1 MSTDSIDQELNS
13 HDRGIVE
20 AADRVWQR
28 IAGESGHYEDWNMV
42 RDALMV
48 GRQYAMRALHI
59 QEPRGRGYN
68 DLFGRWRARHFPK
81 MAPGTCSSLL
91 FLASPENR
99 MVVDD
104 LRRAMSDTER
114 MQVWH
119 PDSMA
124 KRVRRFLKDHGDA
137 ARKRRIADGAAQG
150 RECRLKRQVAS
161 QADGS
166 LFDFHRDTI
175 EDIATVMIGA
185 SRSRA
190 ERIAGPCS
198 RRYRSRRV
206 DGRARHRR
214 AADLRGRSWCARTK
228 STIARGS
235 RTSMAAGRIGRSR
248 PLQISSTGSC
258 LPCQRV
264 RRGPSK
270 MQAGR
275 R

>member
-28 IAGESGHYEDWNMV
+28 IAGKSGHYEDWNMV

-48 GRQYAMRALHI
+48 GRQYAMRVLHV
-59 QEPRGRGYN
+59 QQPRGKGYN

-91 FLASPENR
+91 YLASPENR

-114 MQVWH
+114 MQVTH

-124 KRVRRFLKDHGDA
+124 KRVRRFLKDRGDTA
-137 ARKRRIADGAAQG
+137 SKRRMSPV
-150 RECRLKRQVAS
+150 ERLKAENAELIRRVAS

-166 LFDFHRDTI
+166 LFDFHRDAV
-175 EDIATVMIGA
+175 EDIAAVMVGA
-185 SRSRA
+185 SRRRA
-190 ERIAGPCS
+190 ERIA
-198 RRYRSRRV
+198 
-206 DGRARHRR
+206 RAV
-214 AADLRGRSWCARTK
+214 LK
-228 STIARGS
+228 KVQKP
-235 RTSMAAGRIGRSR
+235 AG
-248 PLQISSTGSC
+248 
-258 LPCQRV
+258 
-264 RRGPSK
+264 
-270 MQAGR
+270 
-275 R
+275 